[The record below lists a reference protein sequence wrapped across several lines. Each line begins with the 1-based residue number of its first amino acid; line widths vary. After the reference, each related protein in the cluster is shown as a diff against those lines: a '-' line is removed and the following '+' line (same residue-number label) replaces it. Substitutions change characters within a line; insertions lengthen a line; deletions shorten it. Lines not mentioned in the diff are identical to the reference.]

1 MSKYIDKST
10 YRKCF
15 YPQTDDIRVTA
26 ERLCSEGGL
35 RRKQD
40 GQRRPENDKLSSQKG
55 RPGQPL

>member
-15 YPQTDDIRVTA
+15 YPQSDDIRVTA
-26 ERLCSEGGL
+26 ERLRSDGGL

-40 GQRRPENDKLSSQKG
+40 GQRRPENDKL
-55 RPGQPL
+55 